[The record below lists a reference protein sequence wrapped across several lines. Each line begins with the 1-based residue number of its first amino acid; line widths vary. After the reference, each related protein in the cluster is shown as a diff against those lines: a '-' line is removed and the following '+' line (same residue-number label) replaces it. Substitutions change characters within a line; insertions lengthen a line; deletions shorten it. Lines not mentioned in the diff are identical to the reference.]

1 MFRPTRNPL
10 YIEPSSIHTASDV
23 GNANTGDNMQQETST
38 DGDDDSKESE
48 HVTSEKGEDNLSNSL
63 HVRSEESA
71 CAAKDEEST
80 T

>member
-1 MFRPTRNPL
+1 
-10 YIEPSSIHTASDV
+10 
-23 GNANTGDNMQQETST
+23 MQQETST